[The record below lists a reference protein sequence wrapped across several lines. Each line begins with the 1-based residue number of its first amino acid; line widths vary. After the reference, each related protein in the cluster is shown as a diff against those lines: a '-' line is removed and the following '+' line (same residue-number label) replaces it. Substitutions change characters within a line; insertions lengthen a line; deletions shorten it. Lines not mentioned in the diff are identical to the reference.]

1 MKLTQQEQEAEFVAK
16 RQQRWSEEIV
26 QDEHALRQQRALSKQ
41 LRKQRI
47 ADALERANAAGGT
60 SDERAN
66 KIVDILGSAM
76 DDPPEISRSAER
88 GLDRMVATERNGGK
102 PPYDWN
108 EGERPATAHERA
120 EMVIYAKF
128 LASKEPSGSEESE
141 YYKALAA
148 KLSSGKGATVPD
160 VREAHPR
167 GPDMPDIYELRGR
180 ALELW
185 RERLE
190 KARRSPR
197 PGRKDVAKWL
207 E

>member
-1 MKLTQQEQEAEFVAK
+1 MSRGPTKLTQEQLIAK
-16 RQQRWSEEIV
+16 REKEFREEIV
-26 QDEHALRQQRALSKQ
+26 QAEKEAELSKQ
-41 LRKQRI
+41 LRKQRV
-47 ADALERANAAGGT
+47 ADALERAHAAGGT

-108 EGERPATAHERA
+108 EGERPATADEHA
-120 EMVIYAKF
+120 EMEIYAKF
-128 LASKEPSGSEESE
+128 LASKEPSGSEQAK
-141 YYKALAA
+141 YYQQLAS
-148 KLSSGKGATVPD
+148 KLAGGKGATVPD
-160 VREAHPR
+160 VREEHPR

-180 ALELW
+180 ALEIW

-190 KARRSPR
+190 KARTGMGAGRHSRMR
-197 PGRKDVAKWL
+197 PPS
-207 E
+207 

>member
-1 MKLTQQEQEAEFVAK
+1 MARREKEW
-16 RQQRWSEEIV
+16 REEIV
-26 QDEHALRQQRALSKQ
+26 QAENEGRERRELSKQ

-47 ADALERANAAGGT
+47 ADAVDRAHAAGGT

-76 DDPPEISRSAER
+76 DDPPEISRSVER
-88 GLDRMVATERNGGK
+88 GLDRMIATERNGGK

-108 EGERPATAHERA
+108 EGERPATAHEHA
-120 EMVIYAKF
+120 EMVIYAQF
-128 LASKEPSGSEESE
+128 LASKEPSGSEQAK
-141 YYKALAA
+141 YYQQLAS
-148 KLSSGKGATVPD
+148 KLASGKGATVPD
-160 VREAHPR
+160 VREEHPR

-190 KARRSPR
+190 KARR
-197 PGRKDVAKWL
+197 
-207 E
+207 

>member
-1 MKLTQQEQEAEFVAK
+1 MKLTQEQVVAK
-16 RQQRWSEEIV
+16 RQEEWREEIL
-26 QDEHALRQQRALSKQ
+26 QAENECREQRELTKQ

-47 ADALERANAAGGT
+47 ADALERAHAAGGT

-76 DDPPEISRSAER
+76 DDPPKISRSAER
-88 GLDRMVATERNGGK
+88 GLDRMIATERNGGK

-108 EGERPATAHERA
+108 EGERPATAHEHA

-128 LASKEPSGSEESE
+128 LASKEPSGSEQAK
-141 YYKALAA
+141 YYQQLAS
-148 KLSSGKGATVPD
+148 KLASGKGATVPD
-160 VREAHPR
+160 VREEHPR
-167 GPDMPDIYELRGR
+167 GPDMPDIYDLRGR

-190 KARRSPR
+190 KARRW
-197 PGRKDVAKWL
+197 A
-207 E
+207 